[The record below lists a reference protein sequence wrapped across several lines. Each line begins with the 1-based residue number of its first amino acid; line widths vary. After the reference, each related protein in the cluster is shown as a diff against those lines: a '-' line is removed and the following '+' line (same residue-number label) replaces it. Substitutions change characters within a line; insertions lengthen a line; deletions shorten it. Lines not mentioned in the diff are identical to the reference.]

1 MLDYQNFKDSV
12 SELQSFYGG
21 NILNGGILET
31 AWYETLKHLSLG
43 RLHSGI
49 ARCFKKHPRAYNFF
63 PSCDQVLEFAQGE
76 YRPPGECV
84 MGNFSLPV
92 LPSYEQRLTPEQI
105 AELSKRGR
113 LVARII
119 LNCTGYMTSERK
131 EELIE
136 QFKSTPTY
144 ELERIAFTSERT
156 RKHGG
161 TINNIADILSRMEQ
175 NFEAELADEYYKN
188 SKEIARQW
196 LEEEQ
201 A

>member
-1 MLDYQNFKDSV
+1 MLDYQDFKDAV
-12 SELQSFYGG
+12 SELQSFYGA
-21 NILNGGILET
+21 NILNGGILEA

-43 RLHSGI
+43 RLQNGV

-63 PSCDQVLEFAQGE
+63 PSVGQILEFAQGE

-84 MGNFSLPV
+84 MGNFSIPA
-92 LPSYEQRLTPEQI
+92 LPSHEARLSADQI

-119 LNCTGYMTSERK
+119 LNCTGYMTSDRK

-144 ELERIAFTSERT
+144 ELERIASTSERT
-156 RKHGG
+156 RKHGS

-175 NFEAELADEYYKN
+175 NFEAESADECYKN
-188 SKEIARQW
+188 SKAIARQW
-196 LEEEQ
+196 LEEE
-201 A
+201 

>member
-1 MLDYQNFKDSV
+1 MLDYQDFKDSV

-21 NILNGGILET
+21 NILNGGILEA

-43 RLHSGI
+43 RLQSGV

-63 PSCDQVLEFAQGE
+63 PSVDQILEFAQGE

-84 MGNFSLPV
+84 MGDFSLSA
-92 LPSYEQRLTPEQI
+92 LPSHEQRLTSEQI

-113 LVARII
+113 LTARII
-119 LNCTGYMTSERK
+119 LNCTGHMTSERK

-136 QFKSTPTY
+136 QFKSTPTH
-144 ELERIAFTSERT
+144 ELERIAITSERT
-156 RKHGG
+156 RKTGS

-175 NFEAELADEYYKN
+175 SMTAESADEYYKN
-188 SKEIARQW
+188 SKAVARQW
-196 LEEEQ
+196 LEEQ